1 MTSVYI
7 PARMATDI
15 RFKRNFSII
24 AHIDHGK
31 TTLSDRLLEFTNT
44 IGERDKQDQL
54 LDAMD
59 LEREKGITIKSH
71 PVTMRY
77 KAKDGNTY
85 ELNLLDT
92 PGHVD
97 FSYEVSRSLAAC
109 DGAVLIVDAAQGVE
123 AQTLANMHLALDQQ
137 LEIVPVVNKID
148 LPSANLPKVYKQL
161 EDVVC
166 IPHEEAI
173 LCSAKAGIGIED
185 VLEAVVSRV
194 PSPKPAED
202 DKLRALVFDSVYDS
216 YRGVVSYVR
225 MVSGTVCRGMKVKL
239 FATDETYEVKE
250 VGVFTPKMQAT
261 DQLETGDVGYIIAN
275 MKSAAD
281 VKIGDTYTNLANPC
295 SEPLPGFK
303 EIRPMVFSGIY
314 PVDSS
319 DYEALKAAMAKLQ
332 INDAAFTYMGE
343 SSVALGFG
351 FRCGFLGLL
360 HMEIIQERLRR
371 EFNMDVIS
379 TYPSVIYEVT
389 KTDGTEIQVD
399 NPSILPD
406 PQEIQEIREPI
417 VKVFVMIPA
426 DYIGDIMRIVMEKRG
441 EVVHTETI
449 DDTRVMLTCRIPMA
463 EILVDFNDKLKSTTR
478 GYGSMDYEYDGYQ
491 AAKLVKMDMM
501 IAGEPVDAFSMI
513 VHRERAES
521 QGREIALKL
530 KDVIPRQLF
539 TVAIQACIGGKIIA
553 RESISAMRKNVTAK
567 CYGGDVTRKRKL
579 LEKQKEGKKRMKSIG
594 RVNIP
599 QEAFINVLKT
609 GD

>member
-1 MTSVYI
+1 MYS

-166 IPHEEAI
+166 IPHDEAI

-185 VLEAVVSRV
+185 VLEAIVSRV

-225 MVSGTVCRGMKVKL
+225 MVSGTVSRGMKVKL

-261 DQLETGDVGYIIAN
+261 EQLETGDVGYIIAN

-281 VKIGDTYTNLANPC
+281 VKIGDTYTNLSNPC

-389 KTDGTEIQVD
+389 KTDGTEMLVD

>member
-1 MTSVYI
+1 
-7 PARMATDI
+7 MATDI
-15 RFKRNFSII
+15 KFKRNFSII

-123 AQTLANMHLALDQQ
+123 AQTLANMHLAVEQN
-137 LEIVPVVNKID
+137 LEIVPVINKID
-148 LPSANLPKVYKQL
+148 LPSTNLPKVYRQL
-161 EDVVC
+161 EEIVC
-166 IPHEEAI
+166 IPKEEAI
-173 LCSAKAGIGIED
+173 LCSAKAGIGIEE
-185 VLEAVVSRV
+185 VLEAIVTRV
-194 PSPKPAED
+194 PAPAVMED
-202 DKLRALVFDSVYDS
+202 DNHLRALVFDSVYDA

-225 MVSGTVCRGMKVKL
+225 LVSGSVSRGMKVKL

-250 VGVFTPKMQAT
+250 VGIFTPKMQAT
-261 DQLETGDVGYIIAN
+261 DELHTGDVGYIIAN

-281 VKIGDTYTNLANPC
+281 VKIGDTYTNLADPC

-314 PVDSS
+314 PVDSA

-379 TYPSVIYEVT
+379 TYPSVIYEVR
-389 KTDGTEIQVD
+389 KTDGEEINVD
-399 NPSILPD
+399 NPSILPE
-406 PQEIQEIREPI
+406 PQEIDEIREPI
-417 VKVFVMIPA
+417 VKVFIMIPSE
-426 DYIGDIMRIVMEKRG
+426 YIGAIMSIVMEKRG
-441 EVVHTETI
+441 EVIHTETI

-463 EILVDFNDKLKSTTR
+463 EILVDFNDKLKSATR

-513 VHRERAES
+513 VHRDRAEAV
-521 QGREIALKL
+521 GRELATKL

-553 RESISAMRKNVTAK
+553 RESISPMRKNVTAK

-579 LEKQKEGKKRMKSIG
+579 LEKQKEGKKRMKAIG
-594 RVNIP
+594 KVSIP
-599 QEAFINVLKT
+599 QEAFINVLKS